1 MYKIESQTYEEQDKM
16 NEDMSSRNSRQRNKK
31 EQGQYKSSRDND
43 IDFFQTQLKS
53 WLLRFRKHN
62 ESQVG
67 NIKQNTRSIETS
79 VY

>member
-53 WLLRFRKHN
+53 
-62 ESQVG
+62 
-67 NIKQNTRSIETS
+67 
-79 VY
+79 